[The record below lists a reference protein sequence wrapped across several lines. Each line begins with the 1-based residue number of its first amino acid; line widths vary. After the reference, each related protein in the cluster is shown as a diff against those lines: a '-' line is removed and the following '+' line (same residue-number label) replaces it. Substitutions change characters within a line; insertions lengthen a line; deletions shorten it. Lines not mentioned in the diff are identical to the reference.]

1 MGIERTTVGARGPTV
16 LEDPTGRRARW
27 MRRAGRLVFV
37 VFLAWLL
44 AIVAGGLG
52 LTPVPGIPFTHAL
65 RPSSGPPPL
74 VKLPRPRPPTA
85 SDLRPALS
93 AAAFAA
99 LARAGQTVGSP
110 GRSASAPGQSRVPP
124 GQSSLAPGQTKT
136 TPVGSVTRGHS
147 TTAPGQTK
155 TAPGQT
161 KTAPGQTKTAPGHTK
176 TTPAG
181 RSTTAPGRT
190 TTTTKS
196 RRP

>member
-1 MGIERTTVGARGPTV
+1 MEPTV

-27 MRRAGRLVFV
+27 LRRAGRLVFV

-44 AIVAGGLG
+44 AIVLGGLG

-74 VKLPRPRPPTA
+74 VKLPRPRPPTV

-99 LARAGQTVGSP
+99 LARAGQRTSVGSP
-110 GRSASAPGQSRVPP
+110 GRRASAPGQVRARP

-136 TPVGSVTRGHS
+136 APAGSVTHGHS
-147 TTAPGQTK
+147 TTAPGQTRTAPGQTK

-161 KTAPGQTKTAPGHTK
+161 KT
-176 TTPAG
+176 TPVGAVTRG
-181 RSTTAPGRT
+181 RSTTAPGQT